1 MERREWRYYIFQK
14 TTWKRLSLIC
24 NLYTI
29 ITRWRNA
36 RKEKIITSNKKKLWI
51 IGARNERTTKELVTW
66 ERKCQGCSNLVELDQ
81 VRVTT
86 TKLGANLKDV
96 EVELQ
101 FHELLLVQ
109 REFNKVK
116 DGKVEFKNV
125 NERLQHVSK
134 DLDAL
139 VLKGNCTNQWAQTF
153 GHQIQLMFRGAKVTN
168 NPLPIKQTHYFNS

>member
-1 MERREWRYYIFQK
+1 MLE
-14 TTWKRLSLIC
+14 
-24 NLYTI
+24 
-29 ITRWRNA
+29 
-36 RKEKIITSNKKKLWI
+36 KKKSLL
-51 IGARNERTTKELVTW
+51 ATKKSFESLVQEMRELQKELVTC

-86 TKLGANLKDV
+86 TKLAANLKDV
-96 EVELQ
+96 KVELQ
-101 FHELLLVQ
+101 FHELLLVK

-139 VLKGNCTNQWAQTF
+139 VLKGNCANQWAQTF
-153 GHQIQLMFRGAKVTN
+153 GHQIQLMFKGAKVTN
-168 NPLPIKQTHYFNS
+168 NPLPIEQTHYFNS